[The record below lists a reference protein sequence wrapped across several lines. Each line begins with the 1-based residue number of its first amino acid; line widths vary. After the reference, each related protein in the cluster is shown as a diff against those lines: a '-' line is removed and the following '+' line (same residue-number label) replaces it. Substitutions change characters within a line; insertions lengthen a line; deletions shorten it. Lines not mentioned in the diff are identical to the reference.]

1 MIDEKEKS
9 VSKDSDLSGIAAL
22 RICVGY
28 LGEKEH
34 QNWWPSAWLSANAHA
49 FLSPVYGKRT
59 NVAQLHGLT
68 ESARRVHDSRIGV
81 GRAYHLFRLPE
92 AIERQLHDAMTE
104 AASSLFD
111 TFPSSAEEAES
122 KLKALASASGQL
134 HEGPVR
140 VGKPSDLL
148 EKQWLSTVAAH
159 YLGAFQAN
167 KMTFPYFAEAA

>member
-1 MIDEKEKS
+1 MIDEKENS
-9 VSKDSDLSGIAAL
+9 ASNDTDLAGIATL

-34 QNWWPSAWLSANAHA
+34 QNWWPSAWLSANAQA
-49 FLSPVYGKRT
+49 FLSPVYGKRA
-59 NVAQLHGLT
+59 NVARLHGLT
-68 ESARRVHDSRIGV
+68 ESARRVHDGRIGV

-104 AASSLFD
+104 SENSLFD
-111 TFPSSAEEAES
+111 TFPSSAKEAQS
-122 KLKALASASGQL
+122 KLEALASASGQL

-140 VGKPSDLL
+140 VGKPSDFL
-148 EKQWLSTVAAH
+148 EKKWLATVAAH
-159 YLGAFQAN
+159 YLCAFQAN